1 MTPIIDVHAH
11 VYPEAIAVHAAESI
25 GRFYGGYPMRY
36 DGQLSTLLAGMRR
49 AGIGR
54 ALVSS
59 VATTPH
65 QVSSINRFLADAAN
79 AHPGHITALGAMHPD
94 SLHPVADF
102 REILALGLCGVKLHP
117 DFLMLPMDDPRFY
130 RIYELCEGRLPI
142 CCHLGDSRY
151 DNTNPNRAA
160 RVLRDFPDLT
170 LVGAHLGGYTVWD
183 RVERERLYEY
193 KNLYADCS
201 STLRLLPTTDA
212 LRLIRLY
219 GAERVMF
226 GTDYPMW
233 DASPELDALGAL
245 GLSEDEQA
253 KILFETAGV
262 VYGVQPG
269 AAWEDGE
276 TDA

>member
-1 MTPIIDVHAH
+1 MIPIVDVHAH
-11 VYPEAIAVHAAESI
+11 VYPEAIAVHAAKSI
-25 GRFYGGYPMRY
+25 GQFYGGYPMCY
-36 DGQLSTLLAGMRR
+36 DGQLSTLLTNMRR
-49 AGIGR
+49 ARISR

-65 QVSSINRFLADAAN
+65 QVSSINHFLSDAAN
-79 AHPGHITALGAMHPD
+79 AHPDHIAALGAMHPD
-94 SLHPVADF
+94 SLHPAADF
-102 REILALGLCGVKLHP
+102 AEILSLGLRGVKLHP

-130 RIYELCEGRLPI
+130 RIYELCEGRLPV

-160 RVLRDFPDLT
+160 RVLRDFPGLR
-170 LVGAHLGGYTVWD
+170 LVGAHLGGYTVWE
-183 RVERERLYEY
+183 RVEREHLYEY
-193 KNLYADCS
+193 ENLYADCS
-201 STLRLLPTTDA
+201 STLQLIPHEDA

-233 DASPELDALGAL
+233 EAAPELAALSAL
-245 GLSEDEQA
+245 PLTEHEREN
-253 KILFETAGV
+253 ILFATALR

-269 AAWEDGE
+269 TEWSVDAED
-276 TDA
+276 A

>member
-1 MTPIIDVHAH
+1 MLPIVDAHAH

-36 DGQLSTLLAGMRR
+36 DGQLSTLLAAMRR
-49 AGIGR
+49 ARVGR

-65 QVSSINRFLADAAN
+65 QVSSINRFLSDAAN
-79 AHPGHITALGAMHPD
+79 AHPDHIAALGAMHPD
-94 SLHPVADF
+94 SLDPAADF
-102 REILALGLCGVKLHP
+102 AEILSLGLCGVKLHP

-160 RVLRDFPDLT
+160 RVLADFPNLT
-170 LVGAHLGGYTVWD
+170 LVGAHLSGYTVWD
-183 RVERERLYEY
+183 RVEAAQLYEY
-193 KNLYADCS
+193 PNLYADCS
-201 STLRLLPTTDA
+201 STLQLVAPETSK
-212 LRLIRLY
+212 RLIRAF
-219 GAERVMF
+219 GADRVCF

-233 DASPELDALGAL
+233 EGAPELSALRAL
-245 GLSEDEQA
+245 GLTEDELA
-253 KILFETAGV
+253 SILHGTAERI
-262 VYGVQPG
+262 YGVTPG
-269 AAWEDGE
+269 AAWQ
-276 TDA
+276 